1 MEGNGDQGLG
11 AWSPTQCL
19 LPGLFS
25 FCLCHWDQTW
35 AAGSW
40 KKGAFV
46 HSWSGVL
53 AVSLP
58 PPHFILEG
66 HPLALAQKAELM
78 EGKHLRGR
86 GTPSGWGK
94 WELGGGRLGRQSAI
108 ITSRSHRCPGKAGRR
123 RLEWCQL
130 GLGGSWA
137 QSWALGV
144 PRGIGPSRLGL
155 LAGAWE
161 RAATRPGTRGLSSEP

>member
-1 MEGNGDQGLG
+1 MAPDPVS
-11 AWSPTQCL
+11 SPWPVFL
-19 LPGLFS
+19 LP
-25 FCLCHWDQTW
+25 
-35 AAGSW
+35 
-40 KKGAFV
+40 
-46 HSWSGVL
+46 
-53 AVSLP
+53 VSLGP
-58 PPHFILEG
+58 DLGCWQLEERGFCPQLEWGASCVVAPSHFVLEG

-108 ITSRSHRCPGKAGRR
+108 FASRSHRCPGKAGRR

-155 LAGAWE
+155 LLGAWE
-161 RAATRPGTRGLSSEP
+161 RAAPRPGTRGLSSEP